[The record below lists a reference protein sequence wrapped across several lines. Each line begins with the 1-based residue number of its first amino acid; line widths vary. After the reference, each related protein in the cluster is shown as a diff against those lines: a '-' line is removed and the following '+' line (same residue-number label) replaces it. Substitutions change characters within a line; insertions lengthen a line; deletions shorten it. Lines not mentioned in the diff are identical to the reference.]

1 MRMWSPVTAA
11 LHQPQLGPI
20 LVPFFLQQTRK
31 KKTHIVHMAN
41 GNCYV
46 QNCALVTTDY
56 PKHLSWLKT
65 CWKLKVFDCTSSHWV
80 FPASHYYPCHGQHL
94 QTWVC
99 HLSRN
104 PGWFFK
110 VLDFVSI
117 QSLYWFL
124 IVFLFLCLSYLYY
137 PYLHWE
143 NSVKRFNIWKK
154 YLSQQRKVTFAMS
167 QTQLLSPVT
176 SFLLY
181 SENLFFILTLCTNFF
196 YVVPFA
202 YTLPLVL

>member
-1 MRMWSPVTAA
+1 MWSPITAA

-31 KKTHIVHMAN
+31 KKTHIMHMDN

-65 CWKLKVFDCTSSHWV
+65 CRELKVFDCASSHWV

-104 PGWFFK
+104 PGWFLKSWILSVFR
-110 VLDFVSI
+110 VCID
-117 QSLYWFL
+117 SLLFFCFCVFL
-124 IVFLFLCLSYLYY
+124 ICIILIFI
-137 PYLHWE
+137 E
-143 NSVKRFNIWKK
+143 K
-154 YLSQQRKVTFAMS
+154 
-167 QTQLLSPVT
+167 TQSKGLT
-176 SFLLY
+176 SEKSISL
-181 SENLFFILTLCTNFF
+181 NKGR
-196 YVVPFA
+196 
-202 YTLPLVL
+202 LPLQCLKLNCFLQWPRFFCIQKISSLS